1 MSMERDVVSVS
12 EKSLQFGEILREYR
26 ISCGMTQQELAD
38 FSTLSVRAIRDLERG
53 KVARPRKET
62 LRLLVKALDLPA
74 DDRERFESLL
84 VSARGNRFRS
94 TTSDA
99 RQRNSP
105 GGSSREEVPD
115 VVFAYL
121 PERGAGAPD
130 ALNGGIYTDMLHSL
144 AKNLD
149 LTGRQMAIVVL
160 SPDRA

>member
-1 MSMERDVVSVS
+1 MERDVVSIS
-12 EKSLQFGEILREYR
+12 KKSPQFGDVLREYR

-62 LRLLVKALDLPA
+62 LRLLVNALDLPA

-84 VSARGNRFRS
+84 VSARGNRFGS
-94 TTSDA
+94 ATA
-99 RQRNSP
+99 NPRQRNSS
-105 GGSSREEVPD
+105 GGDPLEEVPD

-130 ALNGGIYTDMLHSL
+130 ALNGGIYADVLNSL
-144 AKNLD
+144 AKNLS
-149 LTGRQMAIVVL
+149 LTGHQMAIVVL

>member
-1 MSMERDVVSVS
+1 MEGDVVSIS
-12 EKSLQFGEILREYR
+12 EKSSQFGEILREYR

-62 LRLLVKALDLPA
+62 LRLLVKALDLPE

-94 TTSDA
+94 TAANS

-105 GGSSREEVPD
+105 GSGTREEAPD
-115 VVFAYL
+115 VVLAYL
-121 PERGAGAPD
+121 PEQGTAAPD
-130 ALNGGIYTDMLHSL
+130 ALNGGIYADVLNSL
-144 AKNLD
+144 AANLN
-149 LTGRQMAIVVL
+149 LTGRHMAIVVL

>member
-1 MSMERDVVSVS
+1 MSIS
-12 EKSLQFGEILREYR
+12 EKSSQFGEILREYR

-84 VSARGNRFRS
+84 ISARGNRFRS
-94 TTSDA
+94 ADPNS

-105 GGSSREEVPD
+105 ASSPREDAPD
-115 VVFAYL
+115 VVLAYL
-121 PERGAGAPD
+121 PERGAVTPD
-130 ALNGGIYTDMLHSL
+130 ALNGGIYADVLSSL
-144 AKNLD
+144 AKNLN
-149 LTGRQMAIVVL
+149 LTGRHMAIVVL